1 MMSTKSKKIK
11 PVTIPAYKKKNM
23 STKKAMRVLI
33 DAFLTQEPE
42 IGNKLTVE
50 EVNKLWHI
58 HTMRYYTAVKK
69 TELL

>member
-1 MMSTKSKKIK
+1 
-11 PVTIPAYKKKNM
+11 
-23 STKKAMRVLI
+23 MRVLI

-58 HTMRYYTAVKK
+58 HTMRYYTAVTK